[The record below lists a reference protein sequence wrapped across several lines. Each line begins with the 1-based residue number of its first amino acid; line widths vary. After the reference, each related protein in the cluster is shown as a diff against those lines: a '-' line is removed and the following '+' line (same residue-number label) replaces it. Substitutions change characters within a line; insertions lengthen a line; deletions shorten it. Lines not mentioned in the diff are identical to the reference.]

1 MASEKKLSKTEGM
14 KTLGVAGQ
22 NVSNGNIRADEF
34 LPELKGQRAI
44 RKFTE
49 MRDNDPTIGAAMYAV
64 EQMLRDVKI
73 KVKPSDPDS
82 EDSQKE
88 AEFVESVLEDMDH
101 TLDDHVSEALGFLTY
116 GFSWFEVIYKRRVG
130 PTETDPKKHSKYS
143 DNRVGV
149 RKIAPRAPWTVNKF
163 DVNDKT
169 GDVLGV
175 YQRQGRIGH
184 DNYIPLRKS
193 LYYRTTTINGDPS
206 GRSILR
212 NAFTTYERLKNIQQ
226 YEAVG
231 IERELAGIPV
241 LTIPAD
247 YLSKDATDEQK
258 AVKKELDTIGRD
270 LKFNDQGY
278 VILPSDP
285 YMDSE
290 GKPSNHKLM
299 DFKLA
304 SSEGSRNIDLDPVIK
319 RYQHDIA
326 GVFLAEVGL
335 LGRDGGGSYALSK
348 SKTDLFLRT
357 LESYIQSIVDVLNR
371 QLVERLWQLNGLD
384 YNLMPKITAGDIA
397 PHDLKEL
404 GSYLRNLNGA
414 DISLADQTDIVDSLL
429 ENAELPAL
437 DRGIYEESRKRAR
450 RTESARADYYDDDSS
465 PGDGSQE
472 SEEDG
477 ENSVGDNAGDE

>member
-1 MASEKKLSKTEGM
+1 
-14 KTLGVAGQ
+14 
-22 NVSNGNIRADEF
+22 
-34 LPELKGQRAI
+34 
-44 RKFTE
+44 
-49 MRDNDPTIGAAMYAV
+49 
-64 EQMLRDVKI
+64 
-73 KVKPSDPDS
+73 
-82 EDSQKE
+82 
-88 AEFVESVLEDMDH
+88 
-101 TLDDHVSEALGFLTY
+101 
-116 GFSWFEVIYKRRVG
+116 
-130 PTETDPKKHSKYS
+130 
-143 DNRVGV
+143 
-149 RKIAPRAPWTVNKF
+149 
-163 DVNDKT
+163 
-169 GDVLGV
+169 
-175 YQRQGRIGH
+175 
-184 DNYIPLRKS
+184 
-193 LYYRTTTINGDPS
+193 
-206 GRSILR
+206 
-212 NAFTTYERLKNIQQ
+212 
-226 YEAVG
+226 
-231 IERELAGIPV
+231 
-241 LTIPAD
+241 
-247 YLSKDATDEQK
+247 
-258 AVKKELDTIGRD
+258 
-270 LKFNDQGY
+270 
-278 VILPSDP
+278 ILPSDP

-326 GVFLAEVGL
+326 RSFLTEFIMLGV
-335 LGRDGGGSYALSK
+335 DGGSYALSK
-348 SKTDLFLRT
+348 SKTDLFLRA

-450 RTESARADYYDDDSS
+450 RTEAARADYYDDDST
-465 PGDGSQE
+465 PGDGPQE